1 LGGGRSFFS
10 GQELFELAS
19 AAHAGNLMKNTP
31 RGSWPQ
37 HFLASMQQVTGIN
50 KVTGKKGIYNHNNG
64 GPFFARFLF

>member
-37 HFLASMQQVTGIN
+37 HFGFLSMQQTGIN

-64 GPFFARFLF
+64 ALFARFLF